1 MAKEKTAEKAKSWQD
16 RELPR
21 TFEEKAYRLQQA
33 FIDWVDENPDRLRF
47 REDGD
52 WITTRMVELLL
63 LEKAAE
69 CSSRRRVDSMR
80 LVATDMM
87 VKVVDDPT
95 TLKEIEAKVDALFKE
110 LEAYDELG
118 LNDPRYQARI
128 QALSDRLTGKNN
140 KQKEE

>member
-1 MAKEKTAEKAKSWQD
+1 MAKEKAAEKAKSWQD

-33 FIDWVDENPDRLRF
+33 FINWVDGNPDRLRF

-52 WITTRMVELLL
+52 WITARMVELLL

-80 LVATDMM
+80 LVAADMM
-87 VKVVDDPT
+87 VKVVEDPE
-95 TLKEIEAKVDALFKE
+95 TLKEIEAKIDELFKE
-110 LEAYDELG
+110 LESYDEMG

-128 QALSDRLTGKNN
+128 QALAERLTGK
-140 KQKEE
+140 KQQTEK

>member
-1 MAKEKTAEKAKSWQD
+1 
-16 RELPR
+16 
-21 TFEEKAYRLQQA
+21 
-33 FIDWVDENPDRLRF
+33 
-47 REDGD
+47 
-52 WITTRMVELLL
+52 MVELLL

-95 TLKEIEAKVDALFKE
+95 TLKEIEAKIDELFKA
-110 LEAYDELG
+110 LEAYDEMG
-118 LNDPRYQARI
+118 LNDPRYQAKI